1 MPLVIRL
8 DSELDAGLR
17 ALSVEERIPRVEV
30 VRKLIRERFA
40 HPKSRRN
47 AFDIGQEMGV
57 VGMDSDPRRDVAKK
71 HSSYLKKALRAKR
84 TA

>member
-17 ALSVEERIPRVEV
+17 ALSVV
-30 VRKLIRERFA
+30 VRKLIRERLV
-40 HPKSRRN
+40 HPKSRCS
-47 AFDIGQEMGV
+47 AFDIAQEIGV
-57 VGMDSDPRRDVAKK
+57 VGIDSDPRRDVAKK

>member
-17 ALSVEERIPRVEV
+17 ALSVV
-30 VRKLIRERFA
+30 VRKLIRERLA

-71 HSSYLKKALRAKR
+71 HSSYLKKALRAKP

>member
-17 ALSVEERIPRVEV
+17 ALSVEV
-30 VRKLIRERFA
+30 VRKLIRERLA
-40 HPKSRRN
+40 HPKSRCN
-47 AFDIGQEMGV
+47 AFDIAQEMGV

-71 HSSYLKKALRAKR
+71 H
-84 TA
+84 

>member
-30 VRKLIRERFA
+30 VRKLIRERLA
-40 HPKSRRN
+40 HP
-47 AFDIGQEMGV
+47 
-57 VGMDSDPRRDVAKK
+57 PRSVAWFKEQ
-71 HSSYLKKALRAKR
+71 RGF
-84 TA
+84 TQ